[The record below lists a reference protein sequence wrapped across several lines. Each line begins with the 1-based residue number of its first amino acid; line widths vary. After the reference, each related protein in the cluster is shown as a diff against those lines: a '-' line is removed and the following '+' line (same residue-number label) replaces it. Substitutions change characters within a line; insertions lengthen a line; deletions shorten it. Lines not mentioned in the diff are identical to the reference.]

1 MGVKNRKALC
11 PKGFKSS
18 FLTPLYIVC
27 LHTTTQ
33 YIDYL
38 HPILFHT
45 SITYIH
51 LSHISLSFGFGAPHI
66 IHTSL
71 LRISYLH
78 TISVITDGIGDKS
91 SSPSYQLSIHHFS
104 FASATWYLATSS
116 FGSACLISL
125 HISNIK
131 SCQPTGS
138 ASNNVSGSLPIS
150 SHGYSAI
157 SSLFLYRPI

>member
-38 HPILFHT
+38 YR
-45 SITYIH
+45 SIH
-51 LSHISLSFGFGAPHI
+51 LSHNSWSFDFGLPHI

-71 LRISYLH
+71 LCISYLQ
-78 TISVITDGIGDKS
+78 TISVIAGGIGDKS
-91 SSPSYQLSIHHFS
+91 ESPSYQLSPHHFS
-104 FASATWYLATSS
+104 YASMTSYFETKSYLTSS
-116 FGSACLISL
+116 FLISL

-131 SCQPTGS
+131 SRQPFGS
-138 ASNNVSGSLPIS
+138 ASNNVSCS
-150 SHGYSAI
+150 
-157 SSLFLYRPI
+157 

>member
-27 LHTTTQ
+27 LHLATQ

-38 HPILFHT
+38 YR
-45 SITYIH
+45 SIH
-51 LSHISLSFGFGAPHI
+51 LSHNSWSFGFGAPHI

-71 LRISYLH
+71 LCISYLQ
-78 TISVITDGIGDKS
+78 TMSVIAGGIGDKS

-104 FASATWYLATSS
+104 FASATWYLATTS